1 MAVSKYLLSFLFI
14 ITTLFFSPP
23 QVFAQIIQPF
33 GTGEVETIPGT
44 NEQVA
49 TIKGFERVFA
59 NITTVVLAFGGVVVF
74 VMFLMAGFKFIT
86 SSGDPKAVAG
96 ARNTLTYAVYG
107 LLLLALAYL
116 ILVFIE
122 TFTGAEVTKF
132 RVIPQ

>member
-1 MAVSKYLLSFLFI
+1 MALGTDDAAQLADLNTIFASILSVAARLAGLAAVIMIVSSGFKYL
-14 ITTLFFSPP
+14 
-23 QVFAQIIQPF
+23 
-33 GTGEVETIPGT
+33 
-44 NEQVA
+44 
-49 TIKGFERVFA
+49 
-59 NITTVVLAFGGVVVF
+59 
-74 VMFLMAGFKFIT
+74 T
-86 SSGDPKAVAG
+86 SGGDPKAVAG